1 MNNSTNATIDG
12 TTHFMKPDISDLAQV
27 TSFFELLLK
36 EKAIFD
42 ICYIKKR
49 GILLDLSIIWKTV
62 KAIFAGDGAQ

>member
-1 MNNSTNATIDG
+1 
-12 TTHFMKPDISDLAQV
+12 MKPDISDLAQV